1 MWGRLLCSTLHKS
14 NVFIVFLTFLSL
26 QSASFSASHI
36 YLRSFKC
43 ISIGLFIRF
52 HYFQLGAFKCK
63 VKKGTVGWLKLHSFI
78 FLKHWIKYIVR
89 WGRTFK
95 RKLQGAHVLHFWGSH
110 FVFKFEHF
118 QLNNTGYQGT
128 TSVSE
133 LQVKITAAHHQ
144 WSITTHCATTLIK
157 TNGKQRMNILF
168 TS

>member
-1 MWGRLLCSTLHKS
+1 MQASVHHTFILDHLS
-14 NVFIVFLTFLSL
+14 VFPLDLSQKQKKETYIL
-26 QSASFSASHI
+26 
-36 YLRSFKC
+36 YFK
-43 ISIGLFIRF
+43 LFIKF
-52 HYFQLGAFKCK
+52 HYSQLGVFKCK
-63 VKKGTVGWLKLHSFI
+63 VKKGTVGWSKLHSFI

-89 WGRTFK
+89 WGRTFQ

-110 FVFKFEHF
+110 FVFKFVHF

-133 LQVKITAAHHQ
+133 LQVKITAAHNQ